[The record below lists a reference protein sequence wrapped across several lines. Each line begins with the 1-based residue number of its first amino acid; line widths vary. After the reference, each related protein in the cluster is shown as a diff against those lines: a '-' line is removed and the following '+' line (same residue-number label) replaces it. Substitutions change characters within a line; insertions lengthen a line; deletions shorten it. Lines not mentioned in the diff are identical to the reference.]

1 MLTWGT
7 AYLISEWLVRIVML
21 VYVPQRR
28 SPASARAWL
37 LLIFFLPA
45 LGLVLYALIGRAYI
59 PRRRLAKQARVMEL
73 LQAMPK
79 GPAGAEQVAAQLPV
93 EIAEAARLTRSL
105 GSFDLAG
112 RNRLELLDHYQA
124 SLERLLQDIQ
134 AAQHSVHLLYY
145 IFADDRTGERTAQAI
160 EQAARRGVH

>member
-1 MLTWGT
+1 GCRGYDVRRRAAASGNGAWSLPREIIRTHASGRPPMLTWGT
-7 AYLISEWLVRIVML
+7 AYVISEWLVRIVML

-79 GPAGAEQVAAQLPV
+79 APAGAEQVAAQL
-93 EIAEAARLTRSL
+93 
-105 GSFDLAG
+105 
-112 RNRLELLDHYQA
+112 
-124 SLERLLQDIQ
+124 
-134 AAQHSVHLLYY
+134 
-145 IFADDRTGERTAQAI
+145 
-160 EQAARRGVH
+160 